1 MCLKP
6 GRFLSETLPLRSVLQ
21 EQAEAR
27 AVKDE
32 FERRVREAS
41 ESIYKE
47 DVAVM
52 QADPAYQQFVE
63 AQQAGAALS
72 AQMVVVAGSE
82 DGSTAYETET
92 EEDETVYTEGGG
104 RESETEYETEGG
116 SEYETEYETE
126 GAGSDYETE
135 YETESEA
142 SEGVGVLAEQYQ
154 VLAAAKLRAG
164 AWSKPHIRDTTCCCH
179 PLTTVPYLRVWTIA
193 GFDPT
198 SDDRGQLNPGE
209 IVQASAPQ
217 SMQQTWTVLQHDGP
231 DHLGLWH
238 AAPLVSMQQT
248 WTVLQHDGPD
258 HLGLWHAA
266 PLVSMQQTWTVL
278 QHDGPDHLGFLLIR
292 QSTAGTTPPVR
303 PQAKAGSTVTGHT
316 TLSVLNACI
325 GCIGWLSTA
334 LARLSLCRRPKSAI
348 CCLCWSSNSA
358 VHAPNAASKAVRLFS
373 DTPPFACGAAGVM
386 RVLTDRGWVS
396 TKAGDGTVLLEPL
409 DDVST
414 QTRPS
419 VVPSSRCSR
428 CLNRDTEGV
437 PAFYECL
444 NIRVPARAF
453 HLVT

>member
-231 DHLGLWH
+231 DHLG
-238 AAPLVSMQQT
+238 
-248 WTVLQHDGPD
+248 
-258 HLGLWHAA
+258 
-266 PLVSMQQTWTVL
+266 
-278 QHDGPDHLGFLLIR
+278 FLLIR